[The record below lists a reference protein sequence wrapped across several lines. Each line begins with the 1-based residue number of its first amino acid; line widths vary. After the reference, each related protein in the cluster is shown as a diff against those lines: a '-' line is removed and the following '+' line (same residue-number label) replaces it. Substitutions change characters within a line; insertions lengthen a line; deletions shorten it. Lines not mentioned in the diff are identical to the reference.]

1 MGKIKEIDNKF
12 MRDARQRGVI
22 DSREISAMADITCS
36 NGNGG
41 RAWILLN
48 GKDLFICE
56 NIFPVGLGETL
67 EVIHLEEAEMI
78 KSSSFVLH
86 SYMKLKYQG
95 NTYLFKGFAQ
105 AKRVIAAIT
114 EACGGAST

>member
-1 MGKIKEIDNKF
+1 MEKENKF
-12 MRDARQRGVI
+12 MRDALLKGVI
-22 DSREISAMADITCS
+22 DSREIGPMADISCS
-36 NGNGG
+36 NGNSG

-56 NIFPVGLGETL
+56 NIFPVGLGETI
-67 EVIHLEEAEMI
+67 EVIHLNEAEMI

-86 SYMKLKYQG
+86 PYMKLKYRG

-114 EACGGAST
+114 EACGG